1 MDLFFV
7 FRNIIY
13 IPNDYC
19 SQEGVD
25 LSAAE
30 VMASSAAE
38 IIQSAGGQ
46 IQVIQATPEQVAQ
59 LQQAHQIQILQG
71 DATQVIGVKLFKFKL
86 FLLGFVVK
94 LLDFVGNKYFVIR
107 VLNKSA
113 SAKVRELTSGKTKKQ
128 LCLNKM
134 PEL

>member
-1 MDLFFV
+1 MKCFCIFCK
-7 FRNIIY
+7 IIY
-13 IPNDYC
+13 ILNDYF

-71 DATQVIGVKLFKFKL
+71 DATQVIGVRIFKL
-86 FLLGFVVK
+86 NCSCFRFVEN
-94 LLDFVGNKYFVIR
+94 GYFVTR

-113 SAKVRELTSGKTKKQ
+113 GLTVRKLTSGTKTH
-128 LCLNKM
+128 L
-134 PEL
+134 P